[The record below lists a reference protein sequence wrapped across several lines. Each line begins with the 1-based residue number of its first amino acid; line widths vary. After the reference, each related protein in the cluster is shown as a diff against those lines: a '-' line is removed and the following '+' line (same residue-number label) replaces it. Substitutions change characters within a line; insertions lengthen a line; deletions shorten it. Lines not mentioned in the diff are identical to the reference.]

1 MDQNSE
7 CKKQALLLNEA
18 KVYEANEVEITL

>member
-1 MDQNSE
+1 MDQKLE
-7 CKKQALLLNEA
+7 CKKQAFLLNEA